1 MKSNA
6 TGTRKVFARR
16 LAATTGVLL
25 ATTAG
30 SAAAVEIEVLDLH
43 PVHNGVSVAILGGP
57 DFKPND
63 VIRRS
68 LVFGWSE
75 QGRDGGFV
83 PAVWASRKLRD
94 VDGDGHR
101 DRIVVFRLS
110 DPDFQALSEQQD
122 VAQVEVRGVYQDG
135 LFQREFVSQAMV
147 VEDGDPISGCAAV
160 QGQEGTTTG
169 VRCSWQ
175 KADGSAYKP
184 INLEDLVSELNQ
196 EFDSEIDQQS
206 VAVLEAYGG
215 KGEKGSNNSS
225 ILECTAKGG
234 DGGAAGY
241 ARTILTVADLPADL
255 FIYPGKS
262 GDEHQAGGAGTVVA
276 SVDIAGLTKD
286 QLESTTPADVVAD
299 GVLAIGGGGGGG
311 GSGRDVNTE
320 CYHGGYGGA
329 GGVAIADTSGD
340 AMGAGADGTHGD
352 PGSGGDGSG
361 GDGDPDG
368 SNGIGGPGGE
378 GQGSST
384 DKTGGGPLWAGW
396 SSTDDASYTSNAW
409 AYGAGGTNAGL
420 GGAGGGGFGGGG
432 QAKGKDYNHQGG
444 GGGGGSMA
452 MQSTVAED
460 TIQGD
465 GLIHGPNAESQVK
478 LTFQFLSAEE

>member
-1 MKSNA
+1 MKSDA
-6 TGTRKVFARR
+6 GTRNAFGGR
-16 LAATTGVLL
+16 LAAATAVLL

-30 SAAAVEIEVLDLH
+30 SAAAIEIEVLDLQ
-43 PVHNGVSVAILGGP
+43 PAHNKVSVAILGGP
-57 DFKPND
+57 DFKPSD

-83 PAVWASRKLRD
+83 PAAWASRKLRD

-110 DPDFQALSEQQD
+110 DADFHALFEQQD
-122 VAQVEVRGVYQDG
+122 VAQIEVRGVYQDG
-135 LFQREFVSQAMV
+135 LFQRAFVSQAMV

-160 QGQEGTTTG
+160 QGQNGATTG

-175 KADGSAYKP
+175 KADGTAFKP
-184 INLEDLVSELNQ
+184 IISEDLVSALNQ
-196 EFDSEIDQQS
+196 DYGNQIGDQS
-206 VAVLEAYGG
+206 VVVIEAYGG
-215 KGEKGSNNSS
+215 EGEHGSNNNEH
-225 ILECTAKGG
+225 IECTAKGG

-241 ARTILTVADLPADL
+241 ARTILTVVGLPADL
-255 FIYPGKS
+255 FIYPGKG
-262 GDEHQAGGAGTVVA
+262 GDAHQAGGAGTVVA
-276 SVDIAGLTKD
+276 SVDLADLSAEELGATA
-286 QLESTTPADVVAD
+286 PADVVAA

-311 GSGRDVNTE
+311 GSGRDVNTD
-320 CYHGGYGGA
+320 CYHGGYGGD

-340 AMGAGADGTHGD
+340 VIGAGADGTHGD

-361 GDGDPDG
+361 GAGDPAG
-368 SNGIGGPGGE
+368 SDGIGGPGGQ
-378 GQGSST
+378 GQGSSSHT
-384 DKTGGGPLWAGW
+384 TGGGPLWAGW
-396 SSTDDASYTSNAW
+396 SSSDDASYTSSAW
-409 AYGAGGTNAGL
+409 TYGAGGTNAGL

-432 QAKGKDYNHQGG
+432 QATGEGYNHQGG

-452 MQSTVAED
+452 MQSTVAES

-465 GLIHGPNAESQVK
+465 GLIHGPNATSQVK
-478 LTFQFLSAEE
+478 VTFQFLSE